1 MKKDW
6 RRGKG
11 NTIGK
16 NVSHTGK
23 ECADTLWEEGAWL
36 ITGTMKQSSEQAGE
50 WYEHVRRRGR
60 DSGTPQMSIYSHTYP
75 TSLSAG

>member
-50 WYEHVRRRGR
+50 WYEHVRR
-60 DSGTPQMSIYSHTYP
+60 
-75 TSLSAG
+75 

>member
-11 NTIGK
+11 NMIGK

-23 ECADTLWEEGAWL
+23 ECADTQWEEGAWL
-36 ITGTMKQSSEQAGE
+36 ITE
-50 WYEHVRRRGR
+50 
-60 DSGTPQMSIYSHTYP
+60 
-75 TSLSAG
+75 L